1 MKAKGHNG
9 KKSDI
14 YKIGD
19 KEYRDHATSAASPPD
34 AVYADNDNSAS
45 LFSIKLNTLKASVR

>member
-19 KEYRDHATSAASPPD
+19 KEYRDHLDRDHATSAARPPD
-34 AVYADNDNSAS
+34 AIYA
-45 LFSIKLNTLKASVR
+45 R